1 VIVAALLRT
10 LLVFAL
16 CALPALAHAC
26 PACVGQQDRWN
37 FALKA
42 LGVMILFPFLVAF
55 LVIRAIRRAHRDE

>member
-1 VIVAALLRT
+1 MTVAALLRT
-10 LLVFAL
+10 LVVLAL

-26 PACVGQQDRWN
+26 PACVGQQDRWS

-55 LVIRAIRRAHRDE
+55 VVIRAIRRAHRDE